1 MPSTPESPLRPIVGG
16 NSVLTAQGG
25 RHMRQ
30 RKLLLRS
37 LHGEAIERYVA
48 MIAEAAEREIDR
60 WPLRRPFALAPRMQA
75 ITLDVIVAGI
85 FGIEGKPRF
94 GTAEYGVRLAT
105 KRLLPASTCPPAQF
119 AELLN
124 LGR

>member
-105 KRLLPASTCPPAQF
+105 KRLLPASTCPLAQF